1 MAKRENRIA
10 PIQHEIRQI
19 VNLKTLQ
26 PNATLPEAQPF
37 SDCLIDIA
45 AAALEEVATLESGQ
59 PVQLKR
65 IAHLMKLIDQMVDI
79 ARGGTEQGE
88 G

>member
-10 PIQHEIRQI
+10 PIQHEMRQI
-19 VNLKTLQ
+19 TNLKSLQ
-26 PNATLPEAQPF
+26 PNTTPPEAQRF

-45 AAALEEVATLESGQ
+45 VAALEEVAALETGQ

-65 IAHLMKLIDQMVDI
+65 ITPLMELIDQMVDI
-79 ARGGTEQGE
+79 ARGGTGKE
-88 G
+88 

>member
-19 VNLKTLQ
+19 TNLKTLQ
-26 PNATLPEAQPF
+26 PNTTAPEAQRF

-45 AAALEEVATLESGQ
+45 AAALEEVAALESGQ
-59 PVQLKR
+59 PLRLKR
-65 IAHLMKLIDQMVDI
+65 IARLMELFDQMVEV
-79 ARGGTEQGE
+79 ARGDTPKEE
-88 G
+88 R

>member
-19 VNLKTLQ
+19 TNLKTLL

-45 AAALEEVATLESGQ
+45 VAALEEVAVLESSQ
-59 PVQLKR
+59 PVKMMR
-65 IAHLMKLIDQMVDI
+65 IAHLMELVNQMVEI
-79 ARGGTEQGE
+79 AGGDTR
-88 G
+88 